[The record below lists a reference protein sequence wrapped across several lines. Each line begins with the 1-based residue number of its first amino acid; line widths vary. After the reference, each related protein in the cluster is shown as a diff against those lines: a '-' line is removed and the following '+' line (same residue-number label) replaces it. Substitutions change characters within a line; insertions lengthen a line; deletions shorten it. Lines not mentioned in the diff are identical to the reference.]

1 MGGAPGE
8 GWAVLR
14 ALLLG
19 GALSAYRDERTGQT
33 VAIDPSFWAEQ
44 VAFEVSETKK
54 LFGGKAAYMI
64 QGEILIDQAQLS
76 TLIHL
81 VRDRLANPQGVP
93 RNTGGAPPKYDGEPS
108 LLKRSALCT
117 KAIRCREILQSFV
130 GAPWTAL
137 LTQAMGIHPSLRPG
151 RESKRCGSGCGLD
164 PASEPDLIEVGPTAV
179 GRD

>member
-93 RNTGGAPPKYDGEPS
+93 RNTGGGATEIRWGAFLTEAFRIVYESNPMPRNPAELRRRALDSFADAGHGYPS
-108 LLKRSALCT
+108 
-117 KAIRCREILQSFV
+117 
-130 GAPWTAL
+130 
-137 LTQAMGIHPSLRPG
+137 
-151 RESKRCGSGCGLD
+151 ES
-164 PASEPDLIEVGPTAV
+164 
-179 GRD
+179 